1 MSKYCVLL
9 ALFSMLTIIGLTYL
23 LFLQFVFPSLVPFH
37 GAGEPIILN
46 LANDCTQQVPWEAD
60 SRLHL
65 SVYTN
70 ETVELYS
77 NGEYLGVCTSYKFD
91 LEPGECF
98 LVRLKSDSAVSGRF
112 TAWQEIPCEKQA
124 LGFAIL
130 LVGLVGLGL
139 SITAMR
145 TRKRN

>member
-1 MSKYCVLL
+1 MFTFVGF
-9 ALFSMLTIIGLTYL
+9 AYL
-23 LFLQFVFPSLVPFH
+23 LFLQFVYPSLVPFH
-37 GAGEPIILN
+37 GSGEPIIPN
-46 LANDCTQQVPWEAD
+46 LANDYTQQVPWEAD

-70 ETVELYS
+70 ETVELYL
-77 NGEYLGVCTSYKFD
+77 NGEYLGDFTSYKFD
-91 LEPGECF
+91 LETDEYI
-98 LVRLKSDSAVSGRF
+98 LVRLKSDSPVLGRF

-145 TRKRN
+145 VRKRKLMAGRG